1 MKQLLE
7 VIDSAKSLIDDN
19 EKYIIFNDGKAVETN
34 ADEEVEITVNESI
47 DFSDYLRKNDTD
59 LEKEIDRF
67 AKVKTLVSVKKDV
80 NLKIIHVCDDVK
92 YINYQIDIAKRL
104 NVNLTIVYGYVVNDA
119 KIKLDVL
126 IHHKSVVNFREYHE
140 FSGETKINTSFYLLR
155 FNQLNYKSLE
165 NNTNINDLTLNM
177 YLLQQDISLSA
188 LNVAINESGK
198 AQNQNLNVYHLHEDT
213 ASNFNTYAIANNNSV
228 LNIKNIGQINKGC
241 VNSDLKQ
248 KTKGILVDTYSSI
261 EADPALI
268 IDENDVLA
276 SHGASIGAIDPEILY
291 YLMSRGLTKEESE
304 KLIIEAY
311 VSPYFKD
318 YNETNLGKY
327 ILNKIK

>member
-80 NLKIIHVCDDVK
+80 NLKVIHVCDDVK

-213 ASNFNTYAIANNNSV
+213 ASNFNTYAIANNNSI

-304 KLIIEAY
+304 KLIIDAY

>member
-213 ASNFNTYAIANNNSV
+213 ASNFNTYAIAKNNSV

>member
-34 ADEEVEITVNESI
+34 TDEEVEITVSEAI
-47 DFSDYLRKNDTD
+47 DFSDYLKKEDSD
-59 LEKEIDRF
+59 LEKEIDHK
-67 AKVKTLVSVKKDV
+67 AKVKTLISIKQDV

-140 FSGETKINTSFYLLR
+140 FSGEAKINTSFYLLR
-155 FNQLNYKSLE
+155 FNELNYKSLE
-165 NNTNINDLTLNM
+165 NNTNKNELTLNM
-177 YLLQQDISLSA
+177 YLLQQDISVSA

-198 AQNQNLNVYHLHEDT
+198 LQNQNLNVYHLHEDT
-213 ASNFNTYAIANNNSV
+213 VSNFNTYAIANNNSI
-228 LNIKNIGQINKGC
+228 LNIKNIGRINKGC
-241 VNSDLKQ
+241 VRCDLKQ
-248 KTKGILVDTYSSI
+248 KTKGIIVDTYSNI

-291 YLMSRGLTKEESE
+291 YLMSRGLTKDDAE
-304 KLIIEAY
+304 KLVIEAY

-318 YNETNLGKY
+318 YSETNLGKH
-327 ILNKIK
+327 ILDKIK

>member
-213 ASNFNTYAIANNNSV
+213 ASNFNTYAIANNNSI

-304 KLIIEAY
+304 KLIIDAY

>member
-80 NLKIIHVCDDVK
+80 NLKVIHVCDDVK

-304 KLIIEAY
+304 KLIIDAY

>member
-34 ADEEVEITVNESI
+34 ADEEIEITVNESI

-165 NNTNINDLTLNM
+165 NNANINDLTLNM